1 METVVSKEATNQAEL
16 RIMYRKLLHEL
27 QERQEEL
34 GNIENYQLV
43 GFMHDSQELFDK
55 VTGPQEAVIDAKVM
69 KLLAKF
75 VRMQAEQMSS
85 NITQFTYQEY
95 AGKLLAS
102 MQVDR
107 SQQVTSMTSMKMI
120 RLGHQLKTRF
130 RRSPPLTFLYGAV
143 DFTQPPVKEKV
154 IRTRQACRVE
164 DLVETVSNTVTVVE
178 RTENQTEQ
186 LVTQVFRSLV
196 IKYKET
202 GRMPLDYFR
211 FVMDPDSFGTSIEN
225 IFHVSFL
232 VKEGKVAIFV
242 SKETGLPMIMPVRS
256 NYMQGQEE
264 NKDQLVMNICM
275 EDWVRIVDRLG
286 IEESVIK
293 KMGK

>member
-1 METVVSKEATNQAEL
+1 M
-16 RIMYRKLLHEL
+16 R
-27 QERQEEL
+27 
-34 GNIENYQLV
+34 
-43 GFMHDSQELFDK
+43 
-55 VTGPQEAVIDAKVM
+55 PC
-69 KLLAKF
+69 
-75 VRMQAEQMSS
+75 
-85 NITQFTYQEY
+85 
-95 AGKLLAS
+95 
-102 MQVDR
+102 
-107 SQQVTSMTSMKMI
+107 
-120 RLGHQLKTRF
+120 F

-178 RTENQTEQ
+178 RAENQTEQ

-264 NKDQLVMNICM
+264 NNDQLVMNICM